1 MDYEQCFERLAR
13 HVSQLHNATF
23 DVTATR
29 KQIDEIAAQLEK
41 TAALLEEQTLA
52 QHYIETEHGERHQ
65 LEGEAAW
72 DAYRHTTQAILD
84 LAVSA
89 RIASKKIPDPRR
101 KFALPMAAQ
110 ALLFLRYDF
119 NFERPS
125 RSNTDPLVAELDRLC
140 ALAGTPRYSA
150 ARLRGA
156 IAEALANFDPQS
168 RPDNI
173 FEVL

>member
-1 MDYEQCFERLAR
+1 MDYEQAFARLAQR
-13 HVSQLHNATF
+13 VGALHNATF
-23 DVTATR
+23 DVTAAR
-29 KQIDEIAAQLEK
+29 KQIDEIAALLEK

-110 ALLFLRYDF
+110 ALLYLRYDF
-119 NFERPS
+119 GFSRPS
-125 RSNTDPLVAELDRLC
+125 LSNTDALVSELARLC
-140 ALAGTPRYSA
+140 VAAGTPRYSA
-150 ARLRGA
+150 ERLRGV
-156 IAEALANFDPQS
+156 IAAALAAFDPQS